1 MLTFVISSLITSN
14 FPWFMD
20 WTHQIPMQYCFYS
33 IGLFFHHQTHPQL
46 GFVSTLAQPLH
57 SFWSY
62 FSTLLWQHIGHLQIG
77 EFIFQCHIFLPFHTS
92 HVVLKARMLKCFATS
107 VHQIWSE
114 LFTMT
119 CLSWVALHSMAHHSF
134 ELDKAVIHVISLV
147 SFLWLWFSFSL
158 PSDG

>member
-20 WTHQIPMQYCFYS
+20 WTHQIPIQYCFYS

-92 HVVLKARMLKCFATS
+92 HVVLKVRMLKCFATPFFSAPDLVRTFHHDLS
-107 VHQIWSE
+107 VLGGPTQHGS
-114 LFTMT
+114 
-119 CLSWVALHSMAHHSF
+119 SF
-134 ELDKAVIHVISLV
+134 FWIRQSCDPCDQ
-147 SFLWLWFSFSL
+147 F
-158 PSDG
+158 G